1 MSKPDTP
8 SQTDEQPRT
17 VQLPAQTA
25 DAISER
31 LAGTDFDSVEEYV
44 AFALDQLLYELDRE
58 DGDSPRQDEREPDD
72 PPVDD
77 DVSERLDS
85 LGYL

>member
-17 VQLPAQTA
+17 VRLPAQTA

-31 LAGTDFDSVEEYV
+31 LAGTDFDTVDEYV
-44 AFALDQLLYELDRE
+44 AFALDQLLYELERE
-58 DGDSPRQDEREPDD
+58 DDDSPPEEDRARDD
-72 PPVDD
+72 LVED

>member
-31 LAGTDFDSVEEYV
+31 LAGTDFDTVDEYV
-44 AFALDQLLYELDRE
+44 AFTLDQLLYELEGDAQDSLPEDDRARNDVVE
-58 DGDSPRQDEREPDD
+58 
-72 PPVDD
+72 D